1 MSPTPAIVSTS
12 EPPRAPVRA
21 LEAGHGEMFRLM
33 IQGVRDYAI
42 FMLDP
47 NGVVISWNEGA
58 QRIKGYAAHEIIGQ
72 HFSRFYPQEA
82 LDRGWPEE
90 ELRIA
95 RREGRLEDEG
105 WRLRKD
111 GSRFWANVIITAL
124 RDAQGEVIGFTKVTR
139 DLTERRE
146 HEERLRQSEENIRRL
161 VEGVHGHAI
170 FTVDADGR
178 VMDWNA
184 GAERVLGFRAV
195 DIVGHPLA
203 QLYPDEERQAARAE
217 ELLRA
222 ARTQGHA
229 QDTGWRLRA
238 DGSRVWAETSLSAP
252 RGSDGTLRGYAAIL
266 RDLSERRRVQELET
280 EGRRINEFIAM
291 LAHELRNPI
300 APIANAAGVLERIA
314 RGSSDVAWCADIIRR
329 QVTHLSRL
337 VEDLLDVSR
346 ITSGKIQL
354 RRERLD
360 LREVV
365 RKAVDASR
373 ALVEAYQHRLEVDLP
388 PEPLPVAGDE
398 TRLTQVVV
406 NLLNNATK
414 YTPRG
419 GHVRIVL
426 QREEPGQEQGR
437 EPWAVLR
444 VIDNGIGMSPTLLA
458 TAFDLFV
465 QGERTIDRAE
475 GGLGIGLTLV
485 RRIVK
490 LHGGQTKAS
499 SPGPGQGSE
508 LTVRLPLAAA
518 APGEAAEALPA
529 ESEGGRRVL
538 VVDDNRDAADSLAQL
553 LGMCGHSVWV
563 AYDGAHAIELAARH
577 VPDVILLDLG
587 LPGMDGF
594 EVARRLRGIP
604 QLRAALLV
612 AVTGY
617 GQEGD
622 RRAVA
627 DAGFGVHLVKPVG
640 PEELL
645 QVVEGRAA

>member
-238 DGSRVWAETSLSAP
+238 DGSRVWAETSLSAL

-314 RGSSDVAWCADIIRR
+314 RGSSDVSWCADIIRR

-388 PEPLPVAGDE
+388 PEPLPVEGDE

-499 SPGPGQGSE
+499 SPGPGLGSE
-508 LTVRLPLAAA
+508 LTVRLPLAAV
-518 APGEAAEALPA
+518 APGEAAEPLPA
-529 ESEGGRRVL
+529 EPEGGRRVL

>member
-1 MSPTPAIVSTS
+1 
-12 EPPRAPVRA
+12 
-21 LEAGHGEMFRLM
+21 M

-47 NGVVISWNEGA
+47 TGVVISWNEGA

-124 RDAQGEVIGFTKVTR
+124 RNPQGEVVGFTKVTR

-170 FTVDADGR
+170 FLVDPQGR
-178 VMDWNA
+178 VFDWNA

-195 DIVGHPLA
+195 DIVGLGLEVLVPHEARETQRVEMLL
-203 QLYPDEERQAARAE
+203 QRAE
-217 ELLRA
+217 AE
-222 ARTQGHA
+222 GHA
-229 QDTGWRLRA
+229 QATGWHVRA
-238 DGSRVWAETSLSAP
+238 DGSRLWAEMNLSAL
-252 RGSDGTLRGYAAIL
+252 RGGDGPLRGYAAIV
-266 RDLSERRRVQELET
+266 RDLSERRRLQELET
-280 EGRRINEFIAM
+280 EGRRMNEFIAM

-300 APIANAAGVLERIA
+300 APIANAAGVLERGA
-314 RGSSDVAWCADIIRR
+314 GDGEVAWCADMIRR
-329 QVTHLSRL
+329 QVAHLSRL

-354 RRERLD
+354 RRQPLD
-360 LREVV
+360 LRNVV
-365 RKAVDASR
+365 HKAVEASR
-373 ALVEAYQHRLEVDLP
+373 PLIDAYQHTLVVDLP
-388 PEPLPVAGDE
+388 DAPLPIEGDE

-406 NLLNNATK
+406 NLLNNAAK
-414 YTPRG
+414 YTPP
-419 GHVRIVL
+419 
-426 QREEPGQEQGR
+426 PGR
-437 EPWAVLR
+437 LR
-444 VIDNGIGMSPTLLA
+444 VALAREGDTTALLSVSDNGIGMTPALLA

-465 QGERTIDRAE
+465 QGERALDRGE

-485 RRIVK
+485 RRIARM
-490 LHGGQTKAS
+490 HGGDVLATSA
-499 SPGPGQGSE
+499 GPGQGSE
-508 LTVRLPLAAA
+508 FTVRLPLTQEV
-518 APGEAAEALPA
+518 PLRSSPPEPVTP
-529 ESEGGRRVL
+529 SGGRRVL

-553 LGMCGHSVWV
+553 LEMCGHEVRV
-563 AYDGAHAIELAARH
+563 AYAGAQALDLAARER
-577 VPDVILLDLG
+577 PDVILLDLG
-587 LPGMDGF
+587 LPGMDGY
-594 EVARRLRGIP
+594 EVARRLQALP
-604 QLRAALLV
+604 QARDILLV

-617 GQEGD
+617 GQESD

-627 DAGFGVHLVKPVG
+627 EAGFAKHLIKPVG
-640 PEELL
+640 PEDLL
-645 QVVEGRAA
+645 RVVEGQDR

>member
-238 DGSRVWAETSLSAP
+238 DGSRVWAETSLSAL

-314 RGSSDVAWCADIIRR
+314 RGSSDVSWCADIIRR

-388 PEPLPVAGDE
+388 PEPLPVEGDE